1 MEKTF
6 EEIVAEFKV
15 MLDKVDIKGMLEY
28 AKTYKDKIAFELSST
43 LVENEDGSKA
53 YHYTFVKAYNMQTG
67 ELIN

>member
-28 AKTYKDKIAFELSST
+28 AKKYQGEISFELNST
-43 LVENEDGSKA
+43 SIENEDGSRA
-53 YHYTFVKAYNMQTG
+53 YHYTFVKACNMQTG
-67 ELIN
+67 EVIN